1 MLIFAHPKNNSMAE
15 PGNIVITVI
24 DRHGEAHELEAPTDM
39 NMNVMEVC
47 KAYELPVKGT
57 CGGMALC
64 STCHCYILSD
74 TELPDM
80 KDDEEDMLD
89 QAFFVEDNSRLG
101 CQLRITDDL
110 DGLRIQLAP
119 EAEE

>member
-1 MLIFAHPKNNSMAE
+1 MAE
-15 PGNIVITVI
+15 PGNITITVV

-64 STCHCYILSD
+64 STCHCYILSETD
-74 TELPDM
+74 LPEM
-80 KDDEEDMLD
+80 NDDEEDMLD

>member
-1 MLIFAHPKNNSMAE
+1 MTE
-15 PGNIVITVI
+15 DGNVIITVV

-39 NMNVMEVC
+39 NMNLMEVC
-47 KAYELPVKGT
+47 KSYELPVQGT

-64 STCHCYILSD
+64 STCHCYVLND
-74 TELPDM
+74 TELPEM
-80 KDDEEDMLD
+80 GEDEEDMLD

-101 CQLRITDDL
+101 CQLRITEAL
-110 DGLRIQLAP
+110 DGLKVQLAP

>member
-1 MLIFAHPKNNSMAE
+1 MTDE
-15 PGNIVITVI
+15 GNITITVI

-64 STCHCYILSD
+64 STCHCYVISD
-74 TELPDM
+74 TELPEM
-80 KDDEEDMLD
+80 GEDEEDMLD

-101 CQLRITDDL
+101 CQLRITSDL
-110 DGLRIQLAP
+110 DGLRVQLAP

>member
-1 MLIFAHPKNNSMAE
+1 MAE
-15 PGNIVITVI
+15 DGNIVITVV

-74 TELPDM
+74 NDLPDM
-80 KDDEEDMLD
+80 KDEEEDMLD

-101 CQLRITDDL
+101 CQLRITDKL

-119 EAEE
+119 ETEE